1 MGFYLSVYFFVSAW
15 DGDLQIE
22 MLLLRTQGTRKK
34 HLKLESLRCV
44 CSLTSSERGE
54 ELGGIFILNMHRC
67 SFRLQSCTPSRPREP
82 QALCWRRTRE
92 NRTLLFFKSPEEHD
106 APQHPR
112 TPIFQEASQAC
123 SLSGHCKCHQL

>member
-1 MGFYLSVYFFVSAW
+1 MGFYSSVYFFVSAW
-15 DGDLQIE
+15 DGELQIE
-22 MLLLRTQGTRKK
+22 ILLLRTQGTRKK
-34 HLKLESLRCV
+34 HLKRESLRCV
-44 CSLTSSERGE
+44 RSFTSSEREE

-82 QALCWRRTRE
+82 RALCWRRTWE
-92 NRTLLFFKSPEEHD
+92 NRTPLFFKSPKEHD
-106 APQHPR
+106 VPHPP